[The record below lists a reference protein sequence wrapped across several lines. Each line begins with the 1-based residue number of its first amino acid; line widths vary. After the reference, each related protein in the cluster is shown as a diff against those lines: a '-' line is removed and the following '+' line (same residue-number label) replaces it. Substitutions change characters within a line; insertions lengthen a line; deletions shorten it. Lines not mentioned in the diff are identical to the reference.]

1 MNDKPCAEVL
11 KRACVLKKAGGKKKK
26 ETETKKSA
34 NEGIAK
40 FFQRR

>member
-26 ETETKKSA
+26 
-34 NEGIAK
+34 AK
-40 FFQRR
+40 AGKAHDEAEVIVVD